1 MKIKTKLAISFCIII
16 FVPVVLTGMVLVGF
30 NKIQLKAIN
39 KTYGMEDAG
48 MLALTDTVQFL
59 NKVTGRTYDELE
71 KTSLIEPSKLLDDD
85 YLTKINKKLAKK
97 YSYLIVKSEGDLIF
111 NGGIDNDDILRK
123 LPRISNKQ
131 SSSDVSSYM
140 DSDDKVLIKQLNF
153 RDSDGDEA
161 SLYIVTS
168 TACVIPEVRTV
179 LIEGAFALVF
189 ILLTTAV
196 MLIVWIYRS
205 IITPIERL
213 RIAAENIKD
222 GNLDFELET
231 SPSDGEIGEL
241 CTAFEQMRARLKKNA
256 EEKVTNESEN
266 RVLIS
271 NIAHDLKTPI
281 TAVKGYAEG
290 ILDGVANTPE
300 KVDKYVRTIYNKA
313 NDMDKLINELTLY
326 SKIDTNRI
334 PYNFAKINVTDY
346 FNDCVEEIGLDLE
359 AKNIRLSYENHVD
372 SNVLIIADPEQL
384 RRVINN
390 IVGNSVKYMNKTQSY
405 IDIRI
410 NDVGDFIQVE
420 CEDNGRGID
429 QRDMPYIFDRF
440 YRADASRNSATG
452 GSGIGLSIVK
462 KIIEDHGG
470 KIWAT
475 SKEGD
480 GTTMFFVIRKYQETP
495 NMNRQ

>member
-16 FVPVVLTGMVLVGF
+16 FVPVVLTSIVLVGF

-71 KTSLIEPSKLLDDD
+71 KTSLIEPSRLLDSD
-85 YLTKINKKLAKK
+85 YLTKINKKLEKK
-97 YSYLIVKSEGDLIF
+97 YSYLIVKSEGELIF

-168 TACVIPEVRTV
+168 TACV
-179 LIEGAFALVF
+179 
-189 ILLTTAV
+189 
-196 MLIVWIYRS
+196 LIVWIYRS

-420 CEDNGRGID
+420 IEDNGRGID

-480 GTTMFFVIRKYQETP
+480 GTTMFFVIRKYQETQD
-495 NMNRQ
+495 MNRQ

>member
-16 FVPVVLTGMVLVGF
+16 FVPVVLTSIVLVGF

-71 KTSLIEPSKLLDDD
+71 KTSLIEPSRLLDSD
-85 YLTKINKKLAKK
+85 YLTKINKKLEKK
-97 YSYLIVKSEGDLIF
+97 YSYLIVKSEGELIF

-179 LIEGAFALVF
+179 LIEGAFALVL
-189 ILLTTAV
+189 ILLTTAA

-300 KVDKYVRTIYNKA
+300 KVDKYVRTIYN
-313 NDMDKLINELTLY
+313 
-326 SKIDTNRI
+326 
-334 PYNFAKINVTDY
+334 
-346 FNDCVEEIGLDLE
+346 
-359 AKNIRLSYENHVD
+359 
-372 SNVLIIADPEQL
+372 
-384 RRVINN
+384 
-390 IVGNSVKYMNKTQSY
+390 
-405 IDIRI
+405 
-410 NDVGDFIQVE
+410 
-420 CEDNGRGID
+420 
-429 QRDMPYIFDRF
+429 
-440 YRADASRNSATG
+440 
-452 GSGIGLSIVK
+452 
-462 KIIEDHGG
+462 
-470 KIWAT
+470 
-475 SKEGD
+475 
-480 GTTMFFVIRKYQETP
+480 
-495 NMNRQ
+495 

>member
-16 FVPVVLTGMVLVGF
+16 FVPVVLTSIVLVGF

-71 KTSLIEPSKLLDDD
+71 KTSLIEPSRLLDSD
-85 YLTKINKKLAKK
+85 YLTKINKKLEKK
-97 YSYLIVKSEGDLIF
+97 YSYLIVKSEGELIF

-179 LIEGAFALVF
+179 LIEGAFALVL
-189 ILLTTAV
+189 ILLTTAA

-334 PYNFAKINVTDY
+334 PYNFAKIN
-346 FNDCVEEIGLDLE
+346 DCVEEIGLDLE

-372 SNVLIIADPEQL
+372 SNVLIIADPEQI

-420 CEDNGRGID
+420 MDEESTREICH
-429 QRDMPYIFDRF
+429 IFLTDFTERM
-440 YRADASRNSATG
+440 RR
-452 GSGIGLSIVK
+452 
-462 KIIEDHGG
+462 E
-470 KIWAT
+470 
-475 SKEGD
+475 
-480 GTTMFFVIRKYQETP
+480 IRLPEAAA
-495 NMNRQ
+495 

>member
-1 MKIKTKLAISFCIII
+1 MKIKTKLTISFCIII
-16 FVPVVLTGMVLVGF
+16 FVPVFLTSAVLFGF
-30 NKIQLKAIN
+30 QKIQIKAIN
-39 KTYGMEDAG
+39 DTYGMEDAG
-48 MLALTDTVQFL
+48 TLALTNTIQFL
-59 NKVTGRTYDELE
+59 NRVTEGSYDELE
-71 KTSLIEPSKLLDDD
+71 KTSITEPDTLLDTE
-85 YLTKINKKLAKK
+85 YLENVNKKLEQK
-97 YSYLIVKSEGDLIF
+97 YSYVIVKRGQEMIY
-111 NGGIDNDDILRK
+111 NGGSDNANIVYK
-123 LPRISNKQ
+123 LPRISSKQ
-131 SSSDVSSYM
+131 GSSDVSSYM

-153 RDSDGDEA
+153 KDSEGNSA
-161 SLYIVTS
+161 ILYIITS
-168 TACVIPEVRTV
+168 TECVIPEVKAL
-179 LIEGAFALVF
+179 LIEAIVALVI
-189 ILLTTAV
+189 ILLVTAI
-196 MLIVWIYRS
+196 MLTVWIYRS
-205 IITPIERL
+205 IITPIKKL

-222 GNLDFELET
+222 GNLDFEIET
-231 SPSDGEIGEL
+231 SKSDGEIGEL
-241 CTAFEQMRARLKKNA
+241 CTTFEEMRARLKKNA
-256 EEKVTNESEN
+256 EDKVSNEAEN

-300 KVDKYVRTIYNKA
+300 KIDKYVKTIYNKA

-359 AKNIRLSYENHVD
+359 AKNIKLSYENHVD
-372 SNVLIIADPEQL
+372 SDVMIIADPEQL

-390 IVGNSVKYMNKTQSY
+390 IIGNSVKYMNKTSSF

-420 CEDNGRGID
+420 IEDNGRGID
-429 QRDMPYIFDRF
+429 QRDLPYIFDRF

-480 GTTMFFVIRKYQETP
+480 GTTMFFVIRKYQETQ
-495 NMNRQ
+495 NMNQQ